1 MQLANLVYRPAQQL
15 ACLLPC
21 CGTALT
27 LFVLPSLQPQK
38 QAGPSRHSVAHV
50 PPQGVCPPPAVMCAP
65 PAPQAA
71 QQPSIRIKVSAAR
84 QKHQLL
90 EVLFQWLSMLSNTT
104 HMGDR

>member
-1 MQLANLVYRPAQQL
+1 
-15 ACLLPC
+15 
-21 CGTALT
+21 
-27 LFVLPSLQPQK
+27 
-38 QAGPSRHSVAHV
+38 
-50 PPQGVCPPPAVMCAP
+50 MCAP